1 MTIIRRDYDTMM
13 RETLGTVARLAREIE
28 DSAMQ
33 QDTVNVYSAYTDLS
47 SSVKTMLN
55 IKEAKDG
62 KLV

>member
-33 QDTVNVYSAYTDLS
+33 RDTVGVYSAYADLS
-47 SSVKTMLN
+47 SSVKAMLN
-55 IKEAKDG
+55 IKEAANG
-62 KLV
+62 KSV

>member
-33 QDTVNVYSAYTDLS
+33 RDTTGVYSAYTDLS
-47 SSVKTMLN
+47 ASIKTMLN
-55 IKEAKDG
+55 VKEKQNG
-62 KLV
+62 KPV